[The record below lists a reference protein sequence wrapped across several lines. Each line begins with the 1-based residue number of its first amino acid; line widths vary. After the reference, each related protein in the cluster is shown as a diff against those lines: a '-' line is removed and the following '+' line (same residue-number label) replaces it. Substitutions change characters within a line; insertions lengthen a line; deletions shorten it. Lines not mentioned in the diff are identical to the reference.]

1 MSSRLLSTQDVV
13 FRRALLALPQPLRDA
28 LAEAELDDPGPRD
41 WRTLAAFGLTQ
52 KAHEEGRRRQR
63 YGRCWCS
70 AGHRGGYGYEYCARM
85 AGSTDTL
92 VGGTMELSSIS
103 GAVPVVFPSS
113 FSFFPSLSSPLPVV
127 SAGVMPEEGPETLV
141 LGTSGAGQDSKVSI
155 ETTESPS
162 GGNVETEKRVP
173 EVESGL
179 ALSCREGM

>member
-1 MSSRLLSTQDVV
+1 M
-13 FRRALLALPQPLRDA
+13 ADA
-28 LAEAELDDPGPRD
+28 
-41 WRTLAAFGLTQ
+41 
-52 KAHEEGRRRQR
+52 
-63 YGRCWCS
+63 
-70 AGHRGGYGYEYCARM
+70 
-85 AGSTDTL
+85 
-92 VGGTMELSSIS
+92 
-103 GAVPVVFPSS
+103 GAVLDTVVDMDMSIVHVWQGVQIRWLVELWSYRLSPAPSRSSFFSS